1 MLNVSSISY
10 ERSESGLFQ
19 GNIRE
24 KTKKEKAGFCEVA
37 GGNGSYIMSKPARV
51 LLSYTDSKGEPKVVN
66 IKDQVKYYFGG
77 TRVTEK
83 KVRDLEELFH
93 EGKVEFVQDP
103 SGYITIEDC

>member
-19 GNIRE
+19 GDIRE

-51 LLSYTDSKGEPKVVN
+51 MLNFIDNKGEHRSVN
-66 IKDQVKYYFGG
+66 IKDQVKYYYGG
-77 TRVTEK
+77 TKVPEK
-83 KVRDLEELFH
+83 NVRDLEELFH
-93 EGKVEFVQDP
+93 EGKVSFEQDP
-103 SGYITIEDC
+103 SGYITIVDR